1 MTYWPSSVSYNVGES
16 PSLESAPSQRNFTY
30 LLISSRLQ
38 KFARQLHCRSVVVGY
53 QAAVHRA
60 CAGVAGSQQV
70 PFDVW
75 QSQEFLR
82 ALADWDIDGL
92 VGGGVE
98 LVCCVLYAVLGAGPR
113 LTALNAPV
121 RGLRRK
127 PPAPLASALVHRTNR
142 VRHGNR

>member
-1 MTYWPSSVSYNVGES
+1 MC
-16 PSLESAPSQRNFTY
+16 L
-30 LLISSRLQ
+30 
-38 KFARQLHCRSVVVGY
+38 
-53 QAAVHRA
+53 
-60 CAGVAGSQQV
+60 AGSAGAELFIEPV
-70 PFDVW
+70 PGSRVVSKYRFDIW